1 MQANKGEGTT
11 VHGINDERE
20 FDDLLSAMKV
30 IDMTPAEVDNVLRI
44 VTAILNLGNVS
55 YVPDPASNW

>member
-1 MQANKGEGTT
+1 
-11 VHGINDERE
+11 
-20 FDDLLSAMKV
+20 MKV

-55 YVPDPASNW
+55 YVPDPLRKARIKLK